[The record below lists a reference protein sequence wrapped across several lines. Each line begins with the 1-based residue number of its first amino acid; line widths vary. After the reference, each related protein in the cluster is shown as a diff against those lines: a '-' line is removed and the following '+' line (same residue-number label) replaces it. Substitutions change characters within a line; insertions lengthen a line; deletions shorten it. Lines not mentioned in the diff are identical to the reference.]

1 MDQLDEILNT
11 ASGQIWQ
18 IFNTDTVICIDHTTC
33 SGFPNLFK
41 NKIFV

>member
-18 IFNTDTVICIDHTTC
+18 ILNRDTVFRIDHTIC